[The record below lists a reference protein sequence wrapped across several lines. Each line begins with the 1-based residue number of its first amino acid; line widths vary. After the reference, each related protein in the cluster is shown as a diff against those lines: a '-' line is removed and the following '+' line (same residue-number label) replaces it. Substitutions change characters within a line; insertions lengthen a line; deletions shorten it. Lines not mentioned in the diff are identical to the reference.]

1 MPTVYFSD
9 SNKILWRHESGANAP
24 VKIGQLSSA
33 MTDLAVGP
41 DGTLYGIDIFSLYR
55 IDTTDASTFRMKLHN
70 VPGANALVIDPL
82 GVAYAAS
89 TVMET
94 LYRFNLDRIGDRVLI
109 GKSKNASGD
118 LAFHKGELLMS
129 ADNDDIYVINPAT
142 GAATLKLKTDLKD
155 LWGLDSDGE
164 TLFAY
169 AGNDVYQLKS
179 GATAFE
185 KIADFELNGVGKI
198 MGAASTGY
206 GNTGAVQRGSEGS
219 ETFIGTDKDD
229 YQFGL
234 GGNDE
239 LHGGGGNDALNG
251 GSGFDT
257 AVYNSNR
264 GNVVVDNKG
273 GGIFTISTKIEGTDT
288 LQDIERITLNDGTI
302 ALDLDGAAGQT
313 YRLYQAAF
321 KRTPDDAGLA
331 HNVKLMDQGLS
342 IFDMANAFI
351 ASQEFRNTYGENVN
365 NTQFISLLY
374 QNVLNRAP
382 DAAGLAGW
390 LSRMDGGTSRKEV
403 LFGFSESGEN
413 KTLVGQAIEDG
424 IWLVGQKSDVIIQA
438 DF

>member
-9 SNKILWRHESGANAP
+9 TNSILWRHESGANTP
-24 VKIGQLSSA
+24 VKIGKMSVA
-33 MTDLAVGP
+33 MTDIAVAP
-41 DGTLYGIDIFSLYR
+41 DGTLYGLDSFFLYR
-55 IDTTDASTFRMKLHN
+55 ISTTDAATTRIALHS
-70 VPGANALVIDPL
+70 VPAANALVIDPL

-89 TVMET
+89 SVMEI
-94 LYRFNLDRIGDRVLI
+94 LYRINLETGARTLVGKI
-109 GKSKNASGD
+109 GKNAAGD

-142 GAATLKLKTDLKD
+142 GAATLKLRTNIDD
-155 LWGLDSDGE
+155 IWGMDSDGE

-169 AGNDVYQLKS
+169 AGNDVYKLNA
-179 GATAFE
+179 GGTAFE

-206 GNTGAVQRGSEGS
+206 GNNGAVQRGSDGNES
-219 ETFIGTDKDD
+219 FIGTDKDD

-234 GGNDE
+234 GGNDT
-239 LHGGGGNDALNG
+239 LNGAGGNDWLNG

-257 AVYNSNR
+257 ALYASNR

-273 GGIFTISTKIEGTDT
+273 GGIFTITTKIEGTDT

-351 ASQEFRNTYGENVN
+351 ASQEFRNTYGENVS
-365 NTQFISLLY
+365 NTQFITLLY

-382 DAAGLAGW
+382 DTAGLAGW

-413 KTLVGQAIEDG
+413 KALVGQAIEDG

>member
-9 SNKILWRHESGANAP
+9 SNSVLWRHESGSNAP
-24 VKIGQLSSA
+24 VKIGKMSVA
-33 MTDLAVGP
+33 MTDIAVAP
-41 DGTLYGIDIFSLYR
+41 DGTLYGLDNFFLYR
-55 IDTTDASTFRMKLHN
+55 ISTSDAATTRIALHN
-70 VPGANALVIDPL
+70 VPAANALVIDPL

-89 TVMET
+89 SVMEI
-94 LYRFNLDRIGDRVLI
+94 LYQTNLENGARTLI
-109 GKSKNASGD
+109 GKIGKNAAGD

-129 ADNDDIYVINPAT
+129 ADTDDIYVINPAT
-142 GAATLKLKTDLKD
+142 GAATLKLRTNIDD
-155 LWGLDSDGE
+155 IWGMDSDGE

-169 AGNDVYQLKS
+169 AGNDVYALKS

-185 KIADFELNGVGKI
+185 KIADFEVNGVGKI

-206 GNTGAVQRGSEGS
+206 GNSGAVQRGSNGAEA
-219 ETFIGTDKDD
+219 FVGTAKDD

-234 GGNDE
+234 GGNDD
-239 LHGGGGNDALNG
+239 LNGAGGNDMLNG
-251 GSGFDT
+251 GSGFDK
-257 AVYNSNR
+257 AIYASNR
-264 GNVVVDNKG
+264 ADVVVDNKG
-273 GGIFTISTKIEGTDT
+273 SGKFTVSTKIEGLDT
-288 LQDIERITLNDGTI
+288 LQDIERITLNDGTL

-321 KRTPDDAGLA
+321 KRTPDQVGLA

-351 ASQEFRNTYGENVN
+351 ASQEFRNTYGENVS

-382 DAAGLAGW
+382 DAAGLSGW
-390 LSRMDGGTSRKEV
+390 LSRMDSGTTRKEV

-413 KTLVGQAIEDG
+413 KALVGQAIEDG
-424 IWLVGQKSDVIIQA
+424 IWLGA
-438 DF
+438 